1 MKEYKIAKGWAIFIW
16 VMAPVLIGLFGFL
29 AVMPFIADEIDMTL
43 VLILTPIS
51 IGMLTLMVLGL
62 IDVYKGRL
70 IIQEDRLV
78 SIGVFKSKNLK
89 FDERG
94 NTVCDGI
101 ITNFQKP
108 NKEGYTQINA
118 KNIAFNVKNII
129 LSWEE

>member
-1 MKEYKIAKGWAIFIW
+1 MKEYKLAKGWAIFIW

-78 SIGVFKSKNLK
+78 SIGVFKSKN
-89 FDERG
+89 FE
-94 NTVCDGI
+94 CS
-101 ITNFQKP
+101 
-108 NKEGYTQINA
+108 
-118 KNIAFNVKNII
+118 IARS
-129 LSWEE
+129 LSL

>member
-1 MKEYKIAKGWAIFIW
+1 MTTYQLTTGIIIKPKE
-16 VMAPVLIGLFGFL
+16 
-29 AVMPFIADEIDMTL
+29 
-43 VLILTPIS
+43 
-51 IGMLTLMVLGL
+51 
-62 IDVYKGRL
+62 
-70 IIQEDRLV
+70 
-78 SIGVFKSKNLK
+78 NLK

-118 KNIAFNVKNII
+118 KNIAFNVKNIV

>member
-1 MKEYKIAKGWAIFIW
+1 MTTYQLTTGIIIKPKE
-16 VMAPVLIGLFGFL
+16 
-29 AVMPFIADEIDMTL
+29 
-43 VLILTPIS
+43 
-51 IGMLTLMVLGL
+51 
-62 IDVYKGRL
+62 
-70 IIQEDRLV
+70 
-78 SIGVFKSKNLK
+78 NLK

-118 KNIAFNVKNII
+118 KNIAFNVKNID